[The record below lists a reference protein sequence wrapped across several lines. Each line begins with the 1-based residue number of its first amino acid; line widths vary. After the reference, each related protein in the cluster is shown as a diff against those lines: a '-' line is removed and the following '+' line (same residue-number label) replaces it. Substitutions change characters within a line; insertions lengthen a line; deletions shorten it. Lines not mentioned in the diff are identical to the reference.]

1 MAILIIDDDSLLRQT
16 LREMLERLGY
26 QVREAEDGAAGIAE
40 LEAEEPL
47 LVITDILMPNKE
59 GIETIHDIRRLHAAL
74 PIIAM
79 SGGGVT
85 GDMSFLEYAG
95 KLGADRVL
103 RKPIR
108 LHDLET
114 TVRELVPHATDH
126 GPLRLQ
132 S

>member
-1 MAILIIDDDSLLRQT
+1 MAILIIDDDNLLRQT
-16 LREMLERLGY
+16 LRAMLEKLGY
-26 QVREAEDGAAGIAE
+26 QVREAEDGAAGIAK

-59 GIETIHDIRRLHAAL
+59 GLETIHDIRRLNATL

-103 RKPIR
+103 QKPIS
-108 LHDLET
+108 LHDLECAVT
-114 TVRELVPHATDH
+114 DLVPRSMAQA
-126 GPLRLQ
+126 PLLLR